1 MLDVLS
7 VRWLLLGGL
16 PLKFSLKYLQ
26 PYCIQLP
33 SDSFVCWESMK
44 GWTVERVV
52 LLRLQIN
59 SRAFLFQSLRG
70 NTWLVRDTH
79 APKILARSTAYC
91 AWIIINSSR
100 VTHTHPRHG
109 GFLGIHKSCC
119 EIHVF
124 SPREIDWYATHARPR
139 HTWALYLK
147 FTWSLRV
154 SLREPQ
160 FKTRAPFSASFLVSK
175 LSLLKHFCRDLAMF
189 GSWCLER
196 ALKRLLAAFSGRIK
210 FCQQPEPAE
219 KSVEIFHSRQYMFY
233 FS

>member
-79 APKILARSTAYC
+79 ARKILARSTAYC

-124 SPREIDWYATHARPR
+124 SPREIWLVRNTCAPSTYVSP
-139 HTWALYLK
+139 LSK
-147 FTWSLRV
+147 VRV
-154 SLREPQ
+154 KLVRVIAWTSIQ
-160 FKTRAPFSASFLVSK
+160 DTRALFCVFSRQQTFLTETFLQRSCNVWFMMPGAS
-175 LSLLKHFCRDLAMF
+175 
-189 GSWCLER
+189 
-196 ALKRLLAAFSGRIK
+196 
-210 FCQQPEPAE
+210 AE
-219 KSVEIFHSRQYMFY
+219 KIACSLFWAY
-233 FS
+233 